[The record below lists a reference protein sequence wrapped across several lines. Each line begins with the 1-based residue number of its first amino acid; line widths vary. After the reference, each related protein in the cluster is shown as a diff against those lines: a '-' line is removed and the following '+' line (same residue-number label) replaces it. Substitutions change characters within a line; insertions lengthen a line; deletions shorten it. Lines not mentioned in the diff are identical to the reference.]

1 MQWDIEENIL
11 AVRSRVS
18 ALLKSCKCITG
29 CTTGLCGCRR
39 KGKDCS
45 VGCECIN
52 CHNTA
57 VEGEV
62 TSEVDDIVIEE
73 GSENITEES
82 HDDVEDLLDWVFG
95 EECMDGSD
103 CEDQGSNSED

>member
-1 MQWDIEENIL
+1 MQIASDFQGVNFSQIQSKRRGDERGREGGREWLGRGGGEGRRGGWGTRRGQRN
-11 AVRSRVS
+11 
-18 ALLKSCKCITG
+18 
-29 CTTGLCGCRR
+29 RR

-57 VEGEV
+57 VEREV

-73 GSENITEES
+73 GS
-82 HDDVEDLLDWVFG
+82 
-95 EECMDGSD
+95 
-103 CEDQGSNSED
+103 

>member
-1 MQWDIEENIL
+1 MRGGGREGGREGVGRGGGEGRRGGWVTQRGQRN
-11 AVRSRVS
+11 
-18 ALLKSCKCITG
+18 
-29 CTTGLCGCRR
+29 RR

-62 TSEVDDIVIEE
+62 TR
-73 GSENITEES
+73 
-82 HDDVEDLLDWVFG
+82 
-95 EECMDGSD
+95 
-103 CEDQGSNSED
+103 